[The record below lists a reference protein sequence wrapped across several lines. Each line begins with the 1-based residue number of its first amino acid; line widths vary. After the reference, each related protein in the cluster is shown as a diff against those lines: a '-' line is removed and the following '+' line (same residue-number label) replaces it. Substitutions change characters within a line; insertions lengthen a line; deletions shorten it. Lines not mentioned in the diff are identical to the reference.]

1 MLEDEWC
8 PRHHKR
14 CHWTAYTVSQR
25 QSIVQCRHWFK
36 DIHNPI
42 GHVAYTRDVRWILYI
57 PDECSET
64 TNIDRFWRWQEDELS
79 LNYYDALVLACSLCT
94 AEYKLLFYVAY
105 SAYSATSRAAD
116 TYSPS
121 IYRVNFT
128 NLLSTSLGY
137 NGTVHCAKVPY
148 LSRFTI
154 PPIPRP
160 ISLLCISSLPVLHL
174 PAILSVFLRHLI

>member
-1 MLEDEWC
+1 MPLD
-8 PRHHKR
+8 
-14 CHWTAYTVSQR
+14 SFQR
-25 QSIVQCRHWFK
+25 QSIVHCRHWFK

-128 NLLSTSLGY
+128 NLFCPPVSAIMVLFNVSK
-137 NGTVHCAKVPY
+137 CRICPDI
-148 LSRFTI
+148 TI
-154 PPIPRP
+154 PQHKPIPRP
-160 ISLLCISSLPVLHL
+160 ISLLCRPISSLPVLHL